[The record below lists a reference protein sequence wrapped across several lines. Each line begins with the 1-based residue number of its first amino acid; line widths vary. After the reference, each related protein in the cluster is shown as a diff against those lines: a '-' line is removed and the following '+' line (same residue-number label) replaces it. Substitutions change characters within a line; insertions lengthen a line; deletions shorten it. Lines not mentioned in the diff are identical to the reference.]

1 MNQQFDP
8 AATPAQVGQWRAIRS
23 GGVTVVRA
31 ALGALAARASASLI
45 ATAAGATSFEI
56 GSVLL
61 PALLVGT
68 LHATPAA
75 LGVIEGLA
83 IGAGSVA
90 RLAGGTV
97 VHHARRRRFVNVGGY
112 AGVAALT
119 GAGRRPSSARG
130 GGGRARTG
138 PRHFQSF
145 EQARLEADREPVAV
159 DRTAAGAQ
167 DRLMR
172 RTRPYGSMIRA
183 TSAPTSSPRTTPERQ
198 QIDASLM
205 PRHGRDRAGIGSTAG
220 ILRWAMLGSKP
231 RSSA

>member
-145 EQARLEADREPVAV
+145 EQDRLEADREPVAV
-159 DRTAAGAQ
+159 DRTASAAAGAGGLELAREDAVLVVQRAKAAGAQ

-172 RTRPYGSMIRA
+172 MTRPYGSMIRA
-183 TSAPTSSPRTTPERQ
+183 TSAPDVKPPNYTRTPT
-198 QIDASLM
+198 D
-205 PRHGRDRAGIGSTAG
+205 
-220 ILRWAMLGSKP
+220 
-231 RSSA
+231 